1 MVKSQFNSFFIDMKN
16 IIVDTFDDI
25 HQFLNHYVNDTVLGI
40 VGIAIIAIIAV
51 RVFVNF
57 NNR

>member
-16 IIVDTFDDI
+16 LIVDTFSDI
-25 HQFLNHYVNDTVLGI
+25 HAFLNNYVSDTVLGI
-40 VGIAIIAIIAV
+40 VGITIIAIIAV
-51 RVFVNF
+51 RAFVNF